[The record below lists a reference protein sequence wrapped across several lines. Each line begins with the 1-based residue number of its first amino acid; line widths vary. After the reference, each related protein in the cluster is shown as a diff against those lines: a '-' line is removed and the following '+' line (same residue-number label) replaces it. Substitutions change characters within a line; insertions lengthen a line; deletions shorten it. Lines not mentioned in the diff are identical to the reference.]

1 MVDCHHL
8 VDGDGSC
15 QTLRQPRPPSGY
27 FRCSFCGKSQT
38 EVKKLIAGPGVFI
51 CDECVE
57 LCLPIIAE
65 KPKPR
70 GAPNSLL
77 PDNAPTEKLLKTLA
91 GYNGAF
97 ESVGAAMQDV
107 VDILRER
114 EVSNWEDAHRVAA
127 SGMEAIRLTQFKLR
141 HYRTQCPRQWDCPA
155 VPPASDRS
163 WRGPPNVNPNKLFAL
178 RQLTM
183 AK

>member
-1 MVDCHHL
+1 VSNAKTAKASKR
-8 VDGDGSC
+8 V
-15 QTLRQPRPPSGY
+15 

-65 KPKPR
+65 KPKTR
-70 GAPNSLL
+70 GVPNSLL

-107 VDILRER
+107 VGILRER
-114 EVSNWEDAHRVAA
+114 EVSWAA
-127 SGMEAIRLTQFKLR
+127 IGKTLAVS
-141 HYRTQCPRQWDCPA
+141 RQAAWK
-155 VPPASDRS
+155 RF
-163 WRGPPNVNPNKLFAL
+163 G
-178 RQLTM
+178 
-183 AK
+183 

>member
-1 MVDCHHL
+1 MSNAKTTKAPKRV
-8 VDGDGSC
+8 
-15 QTLRQPRPPSGY
+15 

-65 KPKPR
+65 QPKPR

-77 PDNAPTEKLLKTLA
+77 SDNAPTEKLLKTLA

-114 EVSNWEDAHRVAA
+114 ELSWAAIGKTLTVSRQAA
-127 SGMEAIRLTQFKLR
+127 WKRFG
-141 HYRTQCPRQWDCPA
+141 
-155 VPPASDRS
+155 
-163 WRGPPNVNPNKLFAL
+163 
-178 RQLTM
+178 
-183 AK
+183 

>member
-1 MVDCHHL
+1 MSNAKATKALKRV
-8 VDGDGSC
+8 
-15 QTLRQPRPPSGY
+15 

-38 EVKKLIAGPGVFI
+38 QVKKLIAGPGVFI

-65 KPKPR
+65 KPKAR
-70 GAPNSLL
+70 GVLNSLL
-77 PDNAPTEKLLKTLA
+77 PDNAPIEKLLKTLA

-114 EVSNWEDAHRVAA
+114 EVSWAA
-127 SGMEAIRLTQFKLR
+127 IGKTLAVS
-141 HYRTQCPRQWDCPA
+141 RQAAWK
-155 VPPASDRS
+155 RF
-163 WRGPPNVNPNKLFAL
+163 G
-178 RQLTM
+178 
-183 AK
+183 